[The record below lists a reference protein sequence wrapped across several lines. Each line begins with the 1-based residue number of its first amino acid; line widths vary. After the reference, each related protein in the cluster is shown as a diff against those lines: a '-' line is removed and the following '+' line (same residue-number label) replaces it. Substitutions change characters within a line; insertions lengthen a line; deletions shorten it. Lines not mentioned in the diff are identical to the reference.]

1 MAGAFWMSALAI
13 GTSTVK
19 QYNIIVAL
27 IDLCTGTTGLL
38 FVHTRL

>member
-1 MAGAFWMSALAI
+1 MSALAI

-19 QYNIIVAL
+19 QYNIIIGVNRSL
-27 IDLCTGTTGLL
+27 YGTTGLL